1 MIEWSNFG
9 LAAWKQ
15 EGALDIQN
23 RPSPQVP
30 QPIKFLDASLCK
42 PDIWKLEHQTWTNP
56 VLDVS
61 GIRISTAVPFPRK
74 KKSEEKN

>member
-42 PDIWKLEHQTWTNP
+42 PDI
-56 VLDVS
+56 
-61 GIRISTAVPFPRK
+61 
-74 KKSEEKN
+74 